1 MAKITLHMTA
11 PGMGQAQKDVNIEDA
26 DCADIMAA
34 FTAAI
39 PAITNA
45 DQLLAFFASG
55 IAEQIKG
62 TTQDYR
68 TKKTPQPAPPVTI
81 S

>member
-1 MAKITLHMTA
+1 MAKITLHMVA
-11 PGMGQAQKDVNIEDA
+11 PEYGQAQKEINVDDA

-45 DQLLAFFASG
+45 EQLLYFFANG
-55 IAEQIKG
+55 IADQIKG